1 MKKLMTATAALLS
14 LSAVTQAQSVIRGTI
29 QNGENSKVYI
39 SYDYHQKEVK
49 DSAEIKNGQFSF
61 SVKTTGTNLYFLHTA
76 GSSSYLSV
84 MLEKDKVATI
94 VSADMQL
101 GNAVVTAG
109 AAQQDWGAFDGA
121 LKTLF
126 PVATQLN
133 EMYDASRKANGGKPD
148 SITVAKVNAG
158 FRALDATGDS
168 IVKYYLD
175 TKHNT
180 VLEAYLV
187 GRFHSGPGR
196 DKEAKEWYD
205 KMGPVA
211 KASLFGENI
220 QAFLAVAAKT
230 AEGKTA
236 PAFSMKDVNGKT
248 VSLADFKGKYV
259 LIDFWASWC
268 GPCRA
273 ENPNVVKAFEAYKAK
288 GFTVLGVSLD
298 DNVEK
303 WKAAIDK
310 DHLTWT
316 HVSDLS
322 GWKNPAA
329 KLYGV
334 SAVPTN
340 FLVDPSGKIVGRDLR
355 GAALEEKLKEIL

>member
-1 MKKLMTATAALLS
+1 MTATAALLS

-29 QNGENSKVYI
+29 KNGENGKVYI
-39 SYDYHQKEVK
+39 DYDYHQKQVR
-49 DSAEIKNGQFSF
+49 DSADIKSGQFSF
-61 SVKTTGTNLYFLHTA
+61 SVKTTGTNLYYLHTA
-76 GSSSYLSV
+76 GSSSFLSI

-94 VSADMQL
+94 VSADKQL
-101 GNAVVTAG
+101 ANAVVTAG
-109 AAQQDWGAFDGA
+109 PAQQDWAAFDGA
-121 LKTLF
+121 LKTLY
-126 PVATQLN
+126 PVAGQLN
-133 EMYDASRKANGGKPD
+133 EMYDASRKANGGKAD
-148 SITVAKVNAG
+148 SATEAKVSAG
-158 FRALDATGDS
+158 FKALDVKGDS
-168 IVKYYLD
+168 IVKHYLT
-175 TKHNT
+175 TKPNT

-220 QAFLAVAAKT
+220 QSFLAVAAKT

-236 PAFSMKDVNGKT
+236 PAFSMKDINGKM

-288 GFTVLGVSLD
+288 GFTILGVSLD
-298 DNVEK
+298 DNAEK

-322 GWKNPAA
+322 GWKNPVA

-340 FLVDPSGKIVGRDLR
+340 FLVDPSGKIIARNLR
-355 GAALEEKLKEIL
+355 GAALEQKLKEVF